1 MLILLLIKISPST
14 PKAAFVQLPAQ
25 KVISCHAGHTSKVM
39 SSRVK
44 QITRKTSAELHQR
57 TAQTKHS
64 VAQCALFH
72 RGSFLTLAT
81 VWFQPNRKWG
91 LLKRRNQIT
100 SMEPRGTQP
109 CPRGASQQSV
119 LLHTTEMVV
128 CSRGRRPR
136 VAQTHLAPL
145 T

>member
-1 MLILLLIKISPST
+1 MSNVIEKANPLDQLKKKKALKSLLILLLIKISPST

-64 VAQCALFH
+64 VAQRALFH
-72 RGSFLTLAT
+72 RSSFLTLAT
-81 VWFQPNRKWG
+81 
-91 LLKRRNQIT
+91 I
-100 SMEPRGTQP
+100 
-109 CPRGASQQSV
+109 
-119 LLHTTEMVV
+119 
-128 CSRGRRPR
+128 
-136 VAQTHLAPL
+136 
-145 T
+145 